1 LRITYGNV
9 LGGSPKDG
17 LIYEPFTRLEGI
29 TAKDTGEDPFNS
41 PQKQL
46 DLIKAKDYG
55 NYKLRSIGSVPVNFL
70 TDLDSTG
77 GNSGSATM
85 NAKGELVGLLF
96 DGTFES
102 VNSDWDFDPR
112 TTRTIH
118 LDTRYMLW
126 VMEKVDGADNLL
138 KEMTIVR

>member
-1 LRITYGNV
+1 M
-9 LGGSPKDG
+9 
-17 LIYEPFTRLEGI
+17 GI
-29 TAKDTGEDPFNS
+29 CLKPVFSLAALPAQAKEDRGEYPFNS

-55 NYKLRSIGSVPVNFL
+55 KYKLNSIGSVPVNFL

-96 DGTFES
+96 DGTLES

-112 TTRTIH
+112 TSRAIH

-126 VMEKVDGADNLL
+126 MMEKMDGADNLL
-138 KEMTIVR
+138 AEMTIVR